1 MLKESIGQ
9 KLQGRQG
16 HPYITMWNEP
26 SLPDF
31 VRLPR
36 LYMTEHLHWQQET
49 IYEHFFVGSSDW
61 YDPSDRLFFGYAI
74 LNDDFQNSN
83 GVTSASMS

>member
-1 MLKESIGQ
+1 
-9 KLQGRQG
+9 
-16 HPYITMWNEP
+16 
-26 SLPDF
+26 
-31 VRLPR
+31 
-36 LYMTEHLHWQQET
+36 MTEHQHWQQET